1 MRISDWSSDVCSS
14 DLIETELD
22 DFEDRPVIYDPAEI
36 ARAGAFVSIDGD
48 GRLKHE
54 RGYVRPEEEAQNE
67 ADGEAADAFV
77 RDPLEIVHVGA
88 DGDTRPGDPGTA
100 RPGTGHTAGAE
111 ETRTKRRSRR
121 RQPGIPWTTQ

>member
-48 GRLKHE
+48 GRLKAE
-54 RGYVRPEEEAQNE
+54 RGYVRPEDEEQNE
-67 ADGEAADAFV
+67 ADGEAADAVV
-77 RDPLEIVHVGA
+77 RYPTEIVHVGA
-88 DGDTRPGDPGTA
+88 DV
-100 RPGTGHTAGAE
+100 
-111 ETRTKRRSRR
+111 ETRQADGRESCRDRGCKHGRIS
-121 RQPGIPWTTQ
+121 GVAVS